1 MFEAIFS
8 KIQLFDFRLTNHI
21 YSLVAPYLPPED
33 VPFLSQRIPLFV
45 KLGFYSFVVLIPALI
60 AKVKYEEKAI
70 VTLVVAIL
78 LLIIG
83 LSIITTFFGFFQLL
97 YTYP

>member
-8 KIQLFDFRLTNHI
+8 KIQFFDSRLTNHI
-21 YSLVAPYLPPED
+21 YSLVAPYLPEED
-33 VPFLSQRIPLFV
+33 IPFLSQRIPLFV

-60 AKVKYEEKAI
+60 AKVKYEEKVVVSLL
-70 VTLVVAIL
+70 VTIL
-78 LLIIG
+78 LVIIG